1 MEDPRVPFIP
11 FNQDQISRML
21 LDMEAPD
28 ADTITQLSQE
38 IRQWLQTETE
48 YSDKID
54 DKLIFSFLV
63 GNKFDPSVL
72 KEKIENFVHLSDVYQ
87 EFFTDRDPC
96 SASLQVSSSVVHM
109 CILPQPTKDGY
120 RVIYSEIAD
129 PSSKA
134 YNIVD
139 AYKRLF
145 AQMDLL
151 LTKDHACRGYIFIM
165 SGRSASLWH
174 ASHWTVGLVRKFF
187 KILAKSRP
195 EEVVGMYFMDM
206 SMLLKPVFTLT
217 LKLINDET
225 LNKKIYFNDKKH
237 LEALFTKENLP
248 KQYGGNMEYEFK
260 KLNEQWQKYL
270 EQNRDYFI

>member
-1 MEDPRVPFIP
+1 MEDIRVPFVH
-11 FNQDQISRML
+11 FTQDQISRML

-28 ADTITQLSQE
+28 ADTINQYSQE
-38 IRQWLQTETE
+38 IRQWLQTETKH
-48 YSDKID
+48 SDKID
-54 DKLIFSFLV
+54 DKLMFSFLV
-63 GNKFDPSVL
+63 GNKFDMNVV
-72 KEKIENFVHLSDVYQ
+72 KEKIGNYILLSDVHA

-96 SASLQVSSSVVHM
+96 STALQVSSSVVHM

-120 RVIYSEIAD
+120 RVVYTEISD

-139 AYKRLF
+139 GYKRLF

-151 LTKDHACRGYIFIM
+151 LTKDHACRGYVFIM
-165 SGRSASLWH
+165 SGKSASLWH
-174 ASHWTVGLVRKFF
+174 ASHWTVRLMRTFF
-187 KILAKSRP
+187 DILSKSRP
-195 EEVVGMYFMDM
+195 EGVVGIYFMDM

-225 LNKKIYFNDKKH
+225 LNKKIYFNDKKN
-237 LEALFTKENLP
+237 LESILTKEILP
-248 KQYGGNMEYEFK
+248 KQYGGDMEYDFT